1 MSVGARTGAITA
13 LDHVVV
19 GVRDLDAAVRATA
32 TLLGREPSWR
42 GTHPDAGTAN
52 ALFRLENSYLEL
64 LSPDG
69 GEGAQ
74 GRVLAQRLDEQGEGL
89 FALALATDDA
99 EAFAV
104 RLNAWDVNVA
114 RPREGRG
121 VAAEGSA
128 ERRWSAVLMPAQAS
142 RGLMLLAI
150 EHRAGSLPEVA
161 PTAAHDATVTAL
173 DHLVV
178 FSPDLEG
185 SRVLYGDILGL
196 RLALDRTFDDR
207 GQRILFFRVGGAT
220 VEVVGSAEP
229 QESRPGPDRLWGLA
243 WRVPDVDATRER
255 LVAAGFAV
263 SGVRPGAKPG
273 TRVCTVRG
281 EPLGVPTLL
290 IAADPSEDPFD
301 DRDEAVR

>member
-1 MSVGARTGAITA
+1 MTVGASPGAITA
-13 LDHVVV
+13 VDHVVV
-19 GVRDLDAAVRATA
+19 GVRDLDAAVHTTTA
-32 TLLGREPSWR
+32 LLGREPSWR
-42 GTHPDAGTAN
+42 GVHPGGGTAN
-52 ALFRLENSYLEL
+52 VLFRLSNSYLEL
-64 LSPDG
+64 LAPDG

-74 GRVLAQRLDEQGEGL
+74 GRVLAQRLDEHGDGL
-89 FALALATDDA
+89 FALAFETEDV
-99 EAFAV
+99 EAFAA
-104 RLNAWDVNVA
+104 RMNAWDVHVA

-128 ERRWSAVLMPAQAS
+128 ERDWLSVLLPAQAS
-142 RGLMLLAI
+142 RGLLVLAI

-161 PTAAHDATVTAL
+161 PSAAHGSAVTAL

-185 SRVLYGDILGL
+185 SRALYEDMLGL

-220 VEVVGSAEP
+220 VEVVGAADP
-229 QESRPGPDRLWGLA
+229 QASRPGPDRLWGLA

-255 LVAAGFAV
+255 LVAAGFDISA
-263 SGVRPGAKPG
+263 SRPGAKPG
-273 TRVCTVRG
+273 TRVSTVRG